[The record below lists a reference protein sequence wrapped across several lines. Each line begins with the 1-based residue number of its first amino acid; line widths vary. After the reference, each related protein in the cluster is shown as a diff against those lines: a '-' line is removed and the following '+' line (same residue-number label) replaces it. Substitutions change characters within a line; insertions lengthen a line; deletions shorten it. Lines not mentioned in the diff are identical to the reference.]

1 MERILN
7 NEITAQVK
15 AVLDENLSHTV
26 KILFFESEEHC
37 EYCAQ
42 TRQLLEEIIP
52 LHSLLSMESVD
63 IQDQPEKA
71 ATYGIDKTPAI
82 VLAGI
87 ENDETIDYGIRFYG
101 IPVGHEFTSLIN
113 DIILVSR
120 RDSGLK
126 PATRE
131 FLQTLDRKI
140 HLQVFVTP
148 SCPYCPR
155 AVTLAHAMALEN
167 PFVQADM
174 IESTE
179 FNELSTRYQ
188 VSGVPHTA
196 INDGTF
202 SMIGSGPEEMLVDEI
217 RKSLVA

>member
-1 MERILN
+1 MERLLN

-15 AVLDENLSHTV
+15 SVLDENLTHTV
-26 KILFFESEEHC
+26 KVLFFESEERC
-37 EYCAQ
+37 DYCSQ

-52 LHSLLSMESVD
+52 LHSLLSMESFD
-63 IQDQPEKA
+63 ILDQPAMA

-82 VLAGI
+82 VLTGA
-87 ENDETIDYGIRFYG
+87 ENGKTVDYGIRFYG

-155 AVTLAHAMALEN
+155 AVTLAHAMALET
-167 PFVQADM
+167 PFVEADM

-179 FNELSTRYQ
+179 FNELSARYQ

-196 INDGTF
+196 INEGTYA
-202 SMIGSGPEEMLVDEI
+202 MIGSGPEEMLVDEI
-217 RKSLVA
+217 RKSLVV

>member
-1 MERILN
+1 MERMLN
-7 NEITAQVK
+7 DEITAQVK
-15 AVLDENLSHTV
+15 GVLDENLAHSV
-26 KILFFESEEHC
+26 KILFFESKERC
-37 EYCAQ
+37 DYCSQ

-52 LHSLLSMESVD
+52 LHSMLSMDSFDMEYHS
-63 IQDQPEKA
+63 EMA
-71 ATYGIDKTPAI
+71 ARYGVDKTPAI
-82 VLAGI
+82 VLTGSEHEQI
-87 ENDETIDYGIRFYG
+87 IDFGIRFYG
-101 IPVGHEFTSLIN
+101 IPAGHEFTSLIN

-131 FLQTLDRKI
+131 FLQTLDRNI

-167 PFVQADM
+167 IFVTADM

-179 FNELSTRYQ
+179 FNELSARYQ
-188 VSGVPHTA
+188 VSGVPHTT
-196 INDGTF
+196 INEGTF
-202 SMIGSGPEEMLVDEI
+202 TMVGSGPEEMLVDEI
-217 RKSLVA
+217 RKSLAG